1 MNALLSVTPII
12 VESARLSLLNIK
24 QQACP
29 SILFKLVSKS
39 FQNCSL
45 ARLHEVH
52 RAIVAVYVYVYVRVR
67 VTLSV
72 IVFYKSI
79 SLDHVDGSS

>member
-29 SILFKLVSKS
+29 SILLKLDSKS
-39 FQNCSL
+39 FQTCSFL
-45 ARLHEVH
+45 RLNWPPSLQIDHTVILVIFL
-52 RAIVAVYVYVYVRVR
+52 RVNANYVYKFNASCMR
-67 VTLSV
+67 
-72 IVFYKSI
+72 
-79 SLDHVDGSS
+79 